1 LTILPK
7 YLKKEQ
13 KMNRREFT
21 RSTAAATAL
30 LAASPVV
37 RFNHSI
43 RRQAGI
49 PLGAPVFEPF
59 EDPEGWIRAL
69 GKLGYRAAYAP
80 VTINDDEATIRAYAS
95 AARKYGII
103 ISEVGAWNNPISPDE
118 TQRKEAFEKC
128 VKSLQLAEQLGANC
142 CVNVSGSRNR
152 EYWAGPHHE
161 NLTPETFDMIV
172 EVTRRII
179 DEVKPVHTF
188 FTLEA
193 MPWAFP
199 YSADSYLEL
208 LSAMDRDRFAVHL
221 DPMNMITSPAIFYS
235 NGKMIRDCFK
245 KLGPYIRSC
254 HAKDMTIREDI
265 YTPHLD
271 ETRAGLG
278 GMDYTAFLT
287 ELSKLDKIPLMIE
300 HLKTAEEYQLAA
312 SYIRSVGAEN
322 GISM

>member
-1 LTILPK
+1 
-7 YLKKEQ
+7 
-13 KMNRREFT
+13 MDRREFT

-30 LAASPVV
+30 LAASPLV
-37 RFNHSI
+37 RFNDQ
-43 RRQAGI
+43 RTGQASI
-49 PLGAPVFEPF
+49 PLGAPVFEQY

-69 GKLGYRAAYAP
+69 GRLGYRAAYSP
-80 VTINDDEATIRAYAS
+80 VSIDDNEATVTAYAS
-95 AARKYGII
+95 AARKSGII
-103 ISEVGAWNNPISPDE
+103 IAEVGAWSNPISPDE

-128 VKSLQLAEQLGANC
+128 VRSLQLADELGANC

-152 EYWAGPHHE
+152 EYWAGPHSE

-193 MPWAFP
+193 MPWAYP
-199 YSADSYLEL
+199 HTADAYLEL
-208 LSAMDRDRFAVHL
+208 LAAIDRDRFAVHL
-221 DPMNMITSPAIFYS
+221 DPMNMITSPEIFFN
-235 NGKMIRDCFK
+235 NGSMIRECFR

-254 HAKDMTIREDI
+254 HAKDITIREDI

-278 GMDYTAFLT
+278 NMDYTAFLT
-287 ELSKLDKIPLMIE
+287 ELARLDNIPLMIE
-300 HLKTAEEYQLAA
+300 HLQTAEEYQLAA
-312 SYIRSVGAEN
+312 QYIRSVAARN